1 MRTFLFAYHVYSFNL
16 RIKRFI
22 FGIFFVSRFLVLF
35 VRERERKRARESEKE
50 RKRQVKQNVLNT
62 RIYIEVIG
70 LGRVCETSR
79 LFIKYVCCRK
89 RSTLL
94 LLIFSPV
101 QFYFHSIETLDFF
114 RCCCCFPS
122 TLLLFGGVALFFHF
136 VIFTTLASKSL
147 EVNSNRYQFS
157 IETSLHAKSV

>member
-1 MRTFLFAYHVYSFNL
+1 M
-16 RIKRFI
+16 
-22 FGIFFVSRFLVLF
+22 
-35 VRERERKRARESEKE
+35 
-50 RKRQVKQNVLNT
+50 
-62 RIYIEVIG
+62 G

-114 RCCCCFPS
+114 RCSCCFPS

-157 IETSLHAKSV
+157 IETSLHAKSVWSHYYTCINVYKYSLKAIGWRFKVCCFTHFSLKATNQIWIKIISHGSRKTHK